1 MRGFWNALHDPSWR
15 ENAGWTIGGV
25 VSLQI
30 AFDLKCL
37 GVSDRITPTIMI
49 ICMVLIGILCSWML
63 GRLAAHLE
71 DLGEDIDYPEDDDL
85 DEEYEDGDEPAHGWP
100 VIRRLD

>member
-1 MRGFWNALHDPSWR
+1 M
-15 ENAGWTIGGV
+15 

-49 ICMVLIGILCSWML
+49 ISFALIGMLAIHLL

-71 DLGEDIDYPEDDDL
+71 DLGEDIEYPEDDDL
-85 DEEYEDGDEPAHGWP
+85 DEELEPGDEPAHGWP